1 MVTILGEC
9 GSWIAYPS
17 TWWPLLVLKGRHHS
31 KKRKQYVQFHT
42 LCHSAWFTICYPRP
56 YLPYEVLW
64 SFFDDFALWPV
75 CSLGPNNFENFE
87 FFKPV
92 LETLGP
98 NKFICETKNHNL
110 FSIVPE
116 SAIKLIYTI
125 KHEP

>member
-1 MVTILGEC
+1 MAPTPFALC
-9 GSWIAYPS
+9 Q
-17 TWWPLLVLKGRHHS
+17 LLVAS
-31 KKRKQYVQFHT
+31 QFQFSNNT
-42 LCHSAWFTICYPRP
+42 SILIPSGFTICYPRP